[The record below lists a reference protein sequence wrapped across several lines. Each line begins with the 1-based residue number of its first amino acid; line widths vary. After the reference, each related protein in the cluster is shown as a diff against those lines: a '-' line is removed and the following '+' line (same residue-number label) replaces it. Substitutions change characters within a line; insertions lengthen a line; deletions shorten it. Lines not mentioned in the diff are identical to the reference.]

1 MMSNAEVITILICF
15 HFNTYRNFKHYYL
28 SCICGQWKHMK
39 VFKGIFVTKPEV
51 NFNFE
56 VPKTNGQLVIWQ

>member
-1 MMSNAEVITILICF
+1 
-15 HFNTYRNFKHYYL
+15 
-28 SCICGQWKHMK
+28 MK